1 MNNIKGKILSKSP
14 CNSDLFEGQAH
25 QKLANVIAD
34 EIKNDQKCTIIG
46 IDGGWGSGK
55 SNLVGMVENALTD
68 DKTQQKSNKFHFFTY
83 DAWGHQNDLPRRSI
97 LEELTSFV
105 SIGANAILDEQYWK
119 IRLENLLAKKKRTST
134 KIVPS
139 LNFAVVTI
147 SLLVALTP
155 VIASI
160 NSIISKP
167 YVRLIFSGLVY
178 LIAIIFVIYK
188 QIKNMKKHNQHIN
201 CETLLTELFL
211 LYKDKVQ
218 EDEKFE
224 TISEREPSTKQFMDW
239 MYDINKDLKN
249 KDKYLIIVIDN
260 MDRLPKLKV
269 QELWSAIHSFFS
281 ETQYSNIRVI
291 VPFDRSHI
299 RNAFQSEDIT
309 KNNDEQKPDDN
320 RKIVVY
326 GDDFINKTFYIVYHV
341 APPILSGWKDY
352 FEKQWR
358 RAFGEDSTIDNA
370 VLQVY
375 DLMTKEH
382 TPRKIV
388 AFVDEF
394 VTIKSVSDELIPDR
408 YIALFIFGRY
418 ALAENPIK
426 EILTPSYLESLD
438 FLYKEDK
445 EMPKYMSSLY
455 YQLPINNAMDVI
467 YTREFT
473 RELDENRLDS
483 IKTLKDS
490 DANKFKAIMERSLAD
505 VTNTNNAALTLESL
519 FNGDS
524 NTVINNFWNCLY
536 QKDKTTRNEITQ
548 YLPYHKILLT
558 HIADKIGYYK
568 DLIYGYHKSLNE
580 KTDIYKYTEGIDELA
595 SIEGFDIYSRLIKVK
610 KEILPDQFI
619 SIVEEKKN
627 NYKRYG
633 LTCSNNILSKHLA
646 GQDIQDWE
654 SLKALPFLEKKEYPL
669 KSFITAI
676 EAQLGNANLNSA
688 NAEILFTRLKELKN
702 DDLINYRQYF
712 SDEQLWK
719 FYSDASDN
727 FKADLV
733 AMRLSSLDNYGTT
746 YFNTI
751 INNIDEDFVAR
762 IAKVIGD
769 YCHYGDLLLGL
780 ESFPSPLLQAV
791 CKYLTVHKLGVQRMS
806 IKEVACKFDVII
818 DKSNITEDELFTRMN
833 DWNTSKER
841 IAQKHITDLP
851 LSFFETA
858 QRHKNELSAYVIE
871 LANSYL
877 ASLNQEEWEQY
888 LQQENNFQLHL
899 LKIYHPEKI
908 QPFFDAFKRLMKGY
922 ATGEIENSLSID
934 TVNDIIAISND
945 VKHDISRLFR
955 DLRDLFLTSSIN
967 APQLRYFGQWMFDY
981 ANLDKKDGCL
991 EKILPSEL
999 LDDTTIIEYMSNHK
1013 EIIKIMV
1020 DNSSD
1025 PSEFNS
1031 KLQSMLEGSR
1041 KDNENFKNLCSYLG
1055 IKIQEEDNSEEEVLS
1070 KD

>member
-1 MNNIKGKILSKSP
+1 MNNIKGEILSKSP

-55 SNLVGMVENALTD
+55 SNLVGMVEKALTD
-68 DKTQQKSNKFHFFTY
+68 DTIQKKSNKFNFFTY

-134 KIVPS
+134 KTVPS
-139 LNFAVVTI
+139 LNFGMVTI
-147 SLLVALTP
+147 ALLVALTP

-160 NSIISKP
+160 NSIIPIP
-167 YVRLIFSGLVY
+167 YVRLIFSSLIY
-178 LIAIIFVIYK
+178 LIAIIFVIRK
-188 QIKNMKKHNQHIN
+188 QKKNMKKHNQPITV
-201 CETLLTELFL
+201 ETFFTELFL
-211 LYKDKVQ
+211 LYEDKVK

-224 TISEREPSTKQFMDW
+224 TISEREPSTKQFVDW

-249 KDKYLIIVIDN
+249 KNKYLIIVIDN

-299 RNAFQSEDIT
+299 RNAFQSEDI
-309 KNNDEQKPDDN
+309 KDDE
-320 RKIVVY
+320 KISVY

-352 FEKQWR
+352 FDKQWR
-358 RAFGEDSTIDNA
+358 LAFGDDSTIDNA

-388 AFVDEF
+388 AFIDEF
-394 VTIKSVSDELIPDR
+394 VTIKSVTDELIPDR

-418 ALAENPIK
+418 SIAKNPIT
-426 EILTPSYLESLD
+426 EILTPTYLGPLK
-438 FLYKEDK
+438 FLYEEDQD
-445 EMPKYMSSLY
+445 MPKYMSSLY
-455 YQLPINNAMDVI
+455 YQLPVNDAMDVI

-483 IKTLKDS
+483 IKVLKDS
-490 DANKFKAIMERSLAD
+490 GANKFKAIMERSLAD
-505 VTNTNNAALTLESL
+505 VTNTDHAALALESL
-519 FNGDS
+519 FNGES
-524 NTVINNFWNCLY
+524 NTVINNFWTCLY

-558 HIADKIGYYK
+558 HIADKFGYYK

-580 KTDIYKYTEGIDELA
+580 KTDIYKYAEGIDELA

-627 NYKRYG
+627 NYKQYG
-633 LTCSNNILSKHLA
+633 LTCSNNVLSKHLA
-646 GQDIQDWE
+646 EQDIDNWN
-654 SLKALPFLEKKEYPL
+654 SLKVLPFLDKKEYPL

-676 EAQLGNANLNSA
+676 ETQLETHNLNSA

-702 DDLINYRQYF
+702 GDPIKYNQYF
-712 SDEQLWK
+712 PDEKLWTI
-719 FYSDASDN
+719 YNDASDN
-727 FKADLV
+727 FKADLI
-733 AMRLSSLDNYGTT
+733 AMRLSSLNNYGTT
-746 YFNTI
+746 YFNTV
-751 INNIDEDFVAR
+751 INNVDEDLVAR
-762 IAKVIGD
+762 IAKVIGA
-769 YCHYGDLLLGL
+769 YCSYGELLLGL
-780 ESFPSPLLQAV
+780 ESFPNLLLQAV
-791 CKYLTVHKLGVQRMS
+791 CKYLTVHKLGVQRMT
-806 IKEVACKFDVII
+806 IKDVACKFDIII
-818 DKSNITEDELFTRMN
+818 DNSNITEDELFTRMD
-833 DWNTSKER
+833 DWNPFKEK
-841 IAQKHITDLP
+841 ISQKHIPDLP
-851 LSFFETA
+851 FSFFETA
-858 QRHKNELSAYVIE
+858 KRHNNELSAYVLE
-871 LANSYL
+871 LAKSYL
-877 ASLNQEEWEQY
+877 ASLNQEKWEQY
-888 LQQENNFQLHL
+888 LKEKNNFQLKL

-922 ATGEIENSLSID
+922 ATGEIDDSLSID

-955 DLRDLFLTSSIN
+955 DIRDLFLTSSIN
-967 APQLRYFGQWMFDY
+967 APQLRYFGQWLFDY
-981 ANLDKKDGCL
+981 ANLEKKDGCL

-999 LDDTTIIEYMSNHK
+999 LDDKTIIEYMFKHK
-1013 EIIKIMV
+1013 EVIKIMV
-1020 DNSSD
+1020 DKSLD

-1031 KLQSMLEGSR
+1031 KLQSMLEGSS
-1041 KDNENFKNLCSYLG
+1041 KEDENFKNLCSYLD
-1055 IKIQEEDNSEEEVLS
+1055 IKV
-1070 KD
+1070 KDKNDLTEAPLLKS

>member
-1 MNNIKGKILSKSP
+1 MNNIKGKILSKAP
-14 CNSDLFEGQAH
+14 CKTDLFEGQAH
-25 QKLANVIAD
+25 QKLANVIAN
-34 EIKNDQKCTIIG
+34 EIMDDPKCTIIG

-55 SNLVGMVENALTD
+55 SNLVGMVEKALTD
-68 DKTQQKSNKFHFFTY
+68 DEILKKSNKFHFFTY

-119 IRLENLLAKKKRTST
+119 VRLENLLAKKRRTST
-134 KIVPS
+134 KTVPS
-139 LNFAVVTI
+139 LNFAMVTI
-147 SLLVALTP
+147 ALLVALTP

-160 NSIISKP
+160 NSIIPIP
-167 YVRLIFSGLVY
+167 YVRLIFSSLIY
-178 LIAIIFVIYK
+178 LIAIIFVIRK
-188 QIKNMKKHNQHIN
+188 QKKNMKKHNQPITV
-201 CETLLTELFL
+201 ETFFTELFL
-211 LYKDKVQ
+211 LYEDKVK

-249 KDKYLIIVIDN
+249 KNKYLIIVIDN

-299 RNAFQSEDIT
+299 RNAFQSEDI
-309 KNNDEQKPDDN
+309 KDDE
-320 RKIVVY
+320 KISVY

-352 FEKQWR
+352 FDKQWR
-358 RAFGEDSTIDNA
+358 LAFGEDSTIDNA

-388 AFVDEF
+388 AFIDEF

-418 ALAENPIK
+418 SIAKNPIT
-426 EILTPSYLESLD
+426 EILTPTYLGPLK
-438 FLYKEDK
+438 FLYEEDK
-445 EMPKYMSSLY
+445 DMPKYMSSLY
-455 YQLPINNAMDVI
+455 YQLPVNDAMDVI

-483 IKTLKDS
+483 IKALKDS
-490 DANKFKAIMERSLAD
+490 GANKFKAIMERSLAD
-505 VTNTNNAALTLESL
+505 VTNTNHAALALESL
-519 FNGDS
+519 FNGES

-558 HIADKIGYYK
+558 HIADKFGYYK
-568 DLIYGYHKSLNE
+568 DLIYGYHKSLNV
-580 KTDIYKYTEGIDELA
+580 KTDIYKYAEGIDELA

-610 KEILPDQFI
+610 KEILPNQFI

-633 LTCSNNILSKHLA
+633 LTCSDNVLSKHLA
-646 GQDIQDWE
+646 EQDIQDWE
-654 SLKALPFLEKKEYPL
+654 SLKALPFLDKKEYPL

-676 EAQLGNANLNSA
+676 ETQLGTNNQNST

-702 DDLINYRQYF
+702 DNLINYRQYF
-712 SDEQLWK
+712 SEEQLWK

-727 FKADLV
+727 FRADLV
-733 AMRLSSLDNYGTT
+733 AMRLSSFNNYGTT
-746 YFNTI
+746 YFNTV
-751 INNIDEDFVAR
+751 INNADEDFVVR
-762 IAKVIGD
+762 IAKVIGF
-769 YCHYGDLLLGL
+769 YCSYGNLLIGL
-780 ESFPSPLLQAV
+780 ESFPNPLLQTV
-791 CKYLTVHKLGVQRMS
+791 CKYLTVHTLGIQRMS
-806 IKEVACKFDVII
+806 IKDVACKFDVII
-818 DKSNITEDELFTRMN
+818 NNSNITEDELFTKMN
-833 DWNTSKER
+833 EWSKYKNE
-841 IAQKHITDLP
+841 IAQENASSLP

-858 QRHKNELSAYVIE
+858 KRHENELSAYVLE
-871 LANSYL
+871 LAKSYL
-877 ASLNQEEWEQY
+877 ASLNQEKWEQY
-888 LQQENNFQLHL
+888 LNEGNNFQLKL

-922 ATGEIENSLSID
+922 ATGEIAKSLSFN
-934 TVNDIIAISND
+934 TVNDIITISND

-955 DLRDLFLTSSIN
+955 DIRDLFLTSSIN
-967 APQLRYFGQWMFDY
+967 APQLEYFGQWMFDY
-981 ANLDKKDGCL
+981 ASLEKKDGCL

-999 LDDTTIIEYMSNHK
+999 LDDTTIIEYMFKHK

-1020 DNSSD
+1020 NKSFDS
-1025 PSEFNS
+1025 SEFNS
-1031 KLQSMLEGSR
+1031 KLLSMLEGSR
-1041 KDNENFKNLCSYLG
+1041 RGEENLKNLCSYLN
-1055 IKIQEEDNSEEEVLS
+1055 IKIQEEENPGEEVLS
-1070 KD
+1070 KDLFKKTDN